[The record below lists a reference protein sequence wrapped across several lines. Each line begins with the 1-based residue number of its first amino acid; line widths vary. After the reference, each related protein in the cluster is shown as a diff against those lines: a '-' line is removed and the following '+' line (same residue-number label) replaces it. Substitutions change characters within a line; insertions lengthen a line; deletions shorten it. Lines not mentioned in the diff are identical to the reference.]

1 MGIGN
6 HELYFLKYISKNAS
20 FKSVATIGRQFLV
33 SNPKDIKKIFQT
45 NKLYE
50 GYCENFFKQELNSL
64 EIESFDF
71 DSYEKADHIFDFNL
85 ELKNSK
91 VYDLVI
97 DFGSMEHIFNVTQA
111 IKNISNLCKDGGYI
125 LHANP
130 CSNLS
135 GHGFYQFSPEFYY
148 SVYSEEN
155 GFENTEV
162 FLAEYPE
169 DNKHIDYWY
178 KTTKP
183 KDGKRIE
190 FYSDCAVGA
199 LVITKKK
206 QSKSNIKVIQSD
218 YVEAYKNTRKFVEIK
233 KTNKIKEFLKKINF
247 VKKNLANFGKIK
259 YKFNKYRLFKS
270 KYLKN
275 NKNFEKFFF
284 TKV

>member
-6 HELYFLKYISKNAS
+6 HELYFLKYISKNIS
-20 FKSVATIGRQFLV
+20 FKSVATIGRLLLV
-33 SNPKDIKKIFQT
+33 SDSKDIKEIFCT
-45 NKLYE
+45 NKEYE
-50 GYCENFFKQELNSL
+50 GYCENFFKEELNSL
-64 EIESFDF
+64 EIESYDF

-85 ELKNSK
+85 ELKNPK

-97 DFGSMEHIFNVTQA
+97 DFGSMEHIFNVAQV
-111 IKNISNLCKDGGYI
+111 IKNICNLCNEGGYI

-155 GFENTEV
+155 GFEDTEV
-162 FLAEYPE
+162 FLAEYTE
-169 DNKHIDYWY
+169 DNRHVNYWY
-178 KTTKP
+178 KSTKP

-206 QSKSNIKVIQSD
+206 QKKSNIKVIQSD
-218 YVEAYKNTRKFVEIK
+218 YVHAYKNIYKSSENK
-233 KTNKIKEFLKKINF
+233 KKNIIKEFLKKINF
-247 VKKNLANFGKIK
+247 VKKNLAYYGKLK
-259 YKFNKYRLFKS
+259 YRFNKNRLFKE

-275 NKNFEKFFF
+275 NKNFEKIFLN
-284 TKV
+284 KI